1 MKMSKIFLAAV
12 LTLSLFSCKKASTTS
27 APAVEFQLQTTNR
40 SSAVNRTDA
49 AGTITWTSGFASAT
63 QIKLEAKN
71 TTQQQLEFKSN
82 VAQKV
87 NLFTSVASALGNVT
101 IPAGIYSEVEFRI
114 ELAPSGA
121 DAALELNG
129 TFTNGNTGVT
139 TSVVFR
145 ISSAYE
151 IKGEKNNVVVDN
163 TTTTTS
169 LTTLDL
175 SLLTTGISQ
184 LMLSS
189 ATVTGGTIVIS
200 STSNTALFNLISANL
215 QLHHEAEIGHH

>member
-1 MKMSKIFLAAV
+1 M
-12 LTLSLFSCKKASTTS
+12 
-27 APAVEFQLQTTNR
+27 
-40 SSAVNRTDA
+40 
-49 AGTITWTSGFASAT
+49 
-63 QIKLEAKN
+63 
-71 TTQQQLEFKSN
+71 
-82 VAQKV
+82 
-87 NLFTSVASALGNVT
+87 ASALGNVT
-101 IPAGIYSEVEFRI
+101 IPAGIYTEVEFRI

-200 STSNTALFNLISANL
+200 STSNTVLFNLISANL